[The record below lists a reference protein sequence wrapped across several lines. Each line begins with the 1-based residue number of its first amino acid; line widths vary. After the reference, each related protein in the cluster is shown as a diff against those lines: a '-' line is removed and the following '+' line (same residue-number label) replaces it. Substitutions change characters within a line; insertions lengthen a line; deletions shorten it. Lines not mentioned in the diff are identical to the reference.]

1 MKKMYKSRNDTFT
14 FYRIPKLLFT
24 EPMFKGLSSE
34 AKILYGLLLDRMSL
48 SIKNGWF
55 DEEGRAYIYF
65 AIEDMELLEQQ
76 GMKEHSQDFMEVLQY
91 IAGMQL
97 QLSAMVDELQEVR
110 KQLEKMQE
118 RQPKATESQLLDKVS
133 YLQEKVSSLAE
144 RLSELKDHLIDTA
157 AQAVTAFKEKGREEM
172 NKVLQKGISGVQ
184 SVLSGCREKMV
195 DVLTSYEK
203 TANQIDSIGDEFKQI
218 GNSVANV
225 GRLLTGKGTKEVSD
239 EKEGVAFT
247 RVLNMPV
254 KKHISALKKQVERID
269 GAVAKLDKVCARL
282 DTGKEKEK
290 EKSRVSV
297 KEKLSQMKVKSEQQK
312 KEPEK
317 PKTKSQEA
325 SL

>member
-1 MKKMYKSRNDTFT
+1 MEANEPKKEQNTEEMDVMKQF
-14 FYRIPKLLFT
+14 
-24 EPMFKGLSSE
+24 
-34 AKILYGLLLDRMSL
+34 
-48 SIKNGWF
+48 
-55 DEEGRAYIYF
+55 
-65 AIEDMELLEQQ
+65 MELLGQQ
-76 GMKEHSQDFMEVLQY
+76 GMKEQSQDFMEVLQY

-97 QLSAMVDELQEVR
+97 QLSAMVDELQGVR
-110 KQLEKMQE
+110 KQLERMQE
-118 RQPKATESQLLDKVS
+118 SQPKAAESQLLDKVS

-172 NKVLQKGISGVQ
+172 NRVLQKGISGVQ

-239 EKEGVAFT
+239 EKEGVALT

-269 GAVAKLDKVCARL
+269 GAVAKLDKICAGL
-282 DTGKEKEK
+282 DTGKDK

-317 PKTKSQEA
+317 SKTKSQEA
-325 SL
+325 RFMERAGSNLSAFSCYVVIVSRED

>member
-1 MKKMYKSRNDTFT
+1 MEANEPKKEQNTEEMDVMKQF
-14 FYRIPKLLFT
+14 
-24 EPMFKGLSSE
+24 
-34 AKILYGLLLDRMSL
+34 
-48 SIKNGWF
+48 
-55 DEEGRAYIYF
+55 
-65 AIEDMELLEQQ
+65 MELMGQQ
-76 GMKEHSQDFMEVLQY
+76 GMKEQSQDFMEVLQY

-97 QLSAMVDELQEVR
+97 QLSAMVDELQGVR

-118 RQPKATESQLLDKVS
+118 SQPKAAESQLLDKVS

-172 NKVLQKGISGVQ
+172 NRVLQKGISGVQ

-225 GRLLTGKGTKEVSD
+225 GRLLIGKGTKEVPD
-239 EKEGVAFT
+239 EKEGVALT
-247 RVLNMPV
+247 MVLNMPV

-269 GAVAKLDKVCARL
+269 GAVAKLDKVCAGL

-317 PKTKSQEA
+317 SKTKSQEA

>member
-1 MKKMYKSRNDTFT
+1 
-14 FYRIPKLLFT
+14 
-24 EPMFKGLSSE
+24 
-34 AKILYGLLLDRMSL
+34 
-48 SIKNGWF
+48 
-55 DEEGRAYIYF
+55 
-65 AIEDMELLEQQ
+65 
-76 GMKEHSQDFMEVLQY
+76 MKEQSQDFMEVLQY

-97 QLSAMVDELQEVR
+97 QLSAMVDELQGVR

-118 RQPKATESQLLDKVS
+118 SQPKAAESQLLDKVL

-184 SVLSGCREKMV
+184 SVFSGCREKMV

-269 GAVAKLDKVCARL
+269 GAVATLDKVCARL

>member
-1 MKKMYKSRNDTFT
+1 MEANEPKKEQNTEEMDVMKQF
-14 FYRIPKLLFT
+14 
-24 EPMFKGLSSE
+24 
-34 AKILYGLLLDRMSL
+34 
-48 SIKNGWF
+48 
-55 DEEGRAYIYF
+55 
-65 AIEDMELLEQQ
+65 MELLGQQ
-76 GMKEHSQDFMEVLQY
+76 GMKEQSQDFMEVLQY

-97 QLSAMVDELQEVR
+97 QLSAMVDELQGVR
-110 KQLEKMQE
+110 KQLERMQE
-118 RQPKATESQLLDKVS
+118 SQPKAAESQLLDKVS

-172 NKVLQKGISGVQ
+172 NRVLQKGISGVQ

-239 EKEGVAFT
+239 EKEGVALT

-269 GAVAKLDKVCARL
+269 GAVAKLDKICAGL
-282 DTGKEKEK
+282 DTGKDK

-312 KEPEK
+312 KFIMIRGILIPGDFCLHCLHLQVK
-317 PKTKSQEA
+317 KGS
-325 SL
+325 

>member
-1 MKKMYKSRNDTFT
+1 MEANEPKKEQNTEEMDVMKQF
-14 FYRIPKLLFT
+14 
-24 EPMFKGLSSE
+24 
-34 AKILYGLLLDRMSL
+34 
-48 SIKNGWF
+48 
-55 DEEGRAYIYF
+55 
-65 AIEDMELLEQQ
+65 MELLGQQ
-76 GMKEHSQDFMEVLQY
+76 GMKEQSQDFMEVLQY

-97 QLSAMVDELQEVR
+97 QLSAMVDELQGVR
-110 KQLEKMQE
+110 KQLERMQE
-118 RQPKATESQLLDKVS
+118 SQPKAAESQLLDKVS

-239 EKEGVAFT
+239 EKEGVALT

-254 KKHISALKKQVERID
+254 KKHISALKKQVEWID
-269 GAVAKLDKVCARL
+269 GAVAKLDKVCAGL
-282 DTGKEKEK
+282 NTGKEKEK

>member
-1 MKKMYKSRNDTFT
+1 METKEQNIEKMDVIKQ
-14 FYRIPKLLFT
+14 LT
-24 EPMFKGLSSE
+24 EIMG
-34 AKILYGLLLDRMSL
+34 
-48 SIKNGWF
+48 
-55 DEEGRAYIYF
+55 
-65 AIEDMELLEQQ
+65 QQ
-76 GMKEHSQDFMEVLQY
+76 GMGEQSKDFVEVLRY

-97 QLSAMVDELQEVR
+97 QLGAMVDELQGVR
-110 KQLEKMQE
+110 EQLAKMQE
-118 RQPKATESQLLDKVS
+118 SQPKTVSSKLLEQVS
-133 YLQEKVSSLAE
+133 HLQEKIGGLAE
-144 RLSELKDHLIDTA
+144 RLSALKDHLIDTA

-195 DVLTSYEK
+195 DVFTSYEK

-269 GAVAKLDKVCARL
+269 GAVAKLDKVCAGL
-282 DTGKEKEK
+282 DTGKDK

-317 PKTKSQEA
+317 SKTKSQEA

>member
-1 MKKMYKSRNDTFT
+1 MEANEPKKEQNTEEMDVMKQF
-14 FYRIPKLLFT
+14 
-24 EPMFKGLSSE
+24 
-34 AKILYGLLLDRMSL
+34 
-48 SIKNGWF
+48 
-55 DEEGRAYIYF
+55 
-65 AIEDMELLEQQ
+65 MELLGQQ
-76 GMKEHSQDFMEVLQY
+76 GMKEQSQDFMEVLQY

-97 QLSAMVDELQEVR
+97 QLSAMVDELQGVR
-110 KQLEKMQE
+110 KQLERMQE
-118 RQPKATESQLLDKVS
+118 SQPKAAESQLLDKVS

-172 NKVLQKGISGVQ
+172 NRVLQKGISGVQ

-239 EKEGVAFT
+239 EKEGVALT

-269 GAVAKLDKVCARL
+269 GAVAKLDKICAGL
-282 DTGKEKEK
+282 DTGKDK

-297 KEKLSQMKVKSEQQK
+297 KEKLSQMIVKSEQQK
-312 KEPEK
+312 IEPEK
-317 PKTKSQEA
+317 SKTQSQEESLNRYLARA
-325 SL
+325 SNNLSAFSCYMVIVSREG

>member
-1 MKKMYKSRNDTFT
+1 MEANEPKKEQNTGEMDVMKQF
-14 FYRIPKLLFT
+14 
-24 EPMFKGLSSE
+24 
-34 AKILYGLLLDRMSL
+34 
-48 SIKNGWF
+48 
-55 DEEGRAYIYF
+55 
-65 AIEDMELLEQQ
+65 MELLEQQ

-184 SVLSGCREKMV
+184 SVLSECREKMV

-225 GRLLTGKGTKEVSD
+225 GRLLTGKVQRKCRTK
-239 EKEGVAFT
+239 K
-247 RVLNMPV
+247 R
-254 KKHISALKKQVERID
+254 ALPLQ
-269 GAVAKLDKVCARL
+269 GY
-282 DTGKEKEK
+282 
-290 EKSRVSV
+290 
-297 KEKLSQMKVKSEQQK
+297 
-312 KEPEK
+312 
-317 PKTKSQEA
+317 
-325 SL
+325 